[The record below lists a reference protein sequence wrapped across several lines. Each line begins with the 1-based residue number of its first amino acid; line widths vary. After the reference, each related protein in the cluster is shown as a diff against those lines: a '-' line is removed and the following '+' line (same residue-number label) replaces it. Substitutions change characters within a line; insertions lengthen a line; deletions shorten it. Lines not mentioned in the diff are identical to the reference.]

1 MDVYQKLRL
10 IDMLSMLL
18 FFIMMTGVLIIL
30 VQDNF
35 QFFFNIRLLAFVG
48 VLSIIGLILMR
59 KRQDLFAE
67 TL

>member
-1 MDVYQKLRL
+1 
-10 IDMLSMLL
+10 MLSMLL